1 MTSQLFTWPNVRT
14 GNALVHV
21 PSFEEMERE
30 ARERARAEGLAE
42 GRRQADQELA
52 RKVKE
57 LQAMR
62 EALEAHR
69 LVLEARQVASLAEFV
84 KSVFESLLGATLRIE
99 PEVFCT
105 MLQKAIDTLPKNT
118 TLSIR
123 AHPELASVLM
133 QTLEVTVQAD
143 ATMGL
148 FSVHVDSD
156 HSSWVLDLVAEF
168 ECLLQQGMTDVR

>member
-30 ARERARAEGLAE
+30 ARERACAEGLAE
-42 GRRQADQELA
+42 GRRQAEQELA

-62 EALEAHR
+62 AALEAHR
-69 LVLEARQVASLAEFV
+69 LVLDARQVASLAEFV
-84 KSVFESLLGATLRIE
+84 RSVFESLLGATLRIE
-99 PEVFCT
+99 PEAFCT
-105 MLQKAIDTLPKNT
+105 LLQTAIDDLPKNS

-123 AHPELASVLM
+123 AHPELASALM
-133 QTLEVTVQAD
+133 QTMEVTVQAD
-143 ATMGL
+143 ATLGP

-156 HSSWVLDLVAEF
+156 PSSWVIDLVGEF
-168 ECLLQQGMTDVR
+168 ECLLQQGMTDGR